1 MNISNNNYSNIFD
14 LPNEILFIIIK
25 KLNISDVIYSLVDVN
40 ERFGRLLFDPFYIQ
54 NLNITLKTMKP
65 FCHRT
70 FSIHEQVLSNICE
83 NILPNIHDQVKQL
96 AIEEHSI
103 ERIFIYNYSQLYSL
117 SLVNFKEE
125 ILCKY
130 LTDYSVL
137 RNLLIY
143 QITHLHIDI
152 QTDKIP
158 KILSKI
164 SSNILILILSLCQRL
179 IKLNF
184 CQVFSYRNS
193 FIPICKLPKTC
204 FTYSTLIELKIN
216 VATFNDCLRLLDGRF
231 DSLSKLTIN
240 VREIKYER
248 KEINNE
254 TKLPKLKYFSLTS
267 FDIIQNFDDYIIPL
281 LRRMINLEELI
292 LFLTVVRVD
301 STVIDGIELYDQVLV
316 HMSHLN
322 KKNFN
327 IQNSFIGREY
337 GEVGS
342 YVHLDPSTIT
352 GFKQSKGVVMSHV
365 YSLPYQFESFLHLN
379 SSFQDGMFVNVRC
392 LTMTDSYP
400 FEREFFKIISDS
412 FPLVKN
418 LTISNLK
425 PQKNKQHSSTLISF
439 PHLNLLNLV
448 HAHDDYAQQFLVDTN
463 THLPCLLDLC
473 ITYESLEIVTNNFTN
488 DATRLYCSKLKGLH
502 MDKPFVRPKH
512 FDEYFRLLFHL
523 YSFELDHELYDDKC
537 VMIDGCCPTDRET
550 LWTSIGCETC
560 TRRKKNTLEEKI
572 TDELI
577 KQEKLLSS
585 TISITPTDPLSHVFQ
600 KKAVTN
606 STNET
611 TTAGSYMLK
620 RLYGNTD
627 LLSSNKTT
635 TTTGQV

>member
-25 KLNISDVIYSLVDVN
+25 KLNISDVIYSLVDVS

-125 ILCKY
+125 ILFQY

-137 RNLLIY
+137 RNLLTH

-184 CQVFSYRNS
+184 SQVFSYRNS

-216 VATFNDCLRLLDGRF
+216 VATVNDCLRLLNRRF

-240 VREIKYER
+240 VRNIKYER
-248 KEINNE
+248 KQINNK
-254 TKLPKLKYFSLTS
+254 TKLPKLKYFSLAS
-267 FDIIQNFDDYIIPL
+267 FDMIQNFDDYIIPL

-292 LFLTVVRVD
+292 LFLSVERVD
-301 STVIDGIELYDQVLV
+301 STVIDDIELYDQVLV

-322 KKNFN
+322 KFVFSIHTDVFFENN
-327 IQNSFIGREY
+327 EIDVPSNEDIQNSFIGREY

-352 GFKQSKGVVMSHV
+352 GFKQSKDVVMSHV

-379 SSFQDGMFVNVRC
+379 SSFQDMAYKC
-392 LTMTDSYP
+392 
-400 FEREFFKIISDS
+400 
-412 FPLVKN
+412 
-418 LTISNLK
+418 
-425 PQKNKQHSSTLISF
+425 
-439 PHLNLLNLV
+439 
-448 HAHDDYAQQFLVDTN
+448 
-463 THLPCLLDLC
+463 
-473 ITYESLEIVTNNFTN
+473 
-488 DATRLYCSKLKGLH
+488 CS
-502 MDKPFVRPKH
+502 
-512 FDEYFRLLFHL
+512 
-523 YSFELDHELYDDKC
+523 
-537 VMIDGCCPTDRET
+537 TDRET
-550 LWTSIGCETC
+550 LYGTFIDEVINMRCLMRGTSKSSCRRIIDKMNLIGQAVDPKYFNILSDI
-560 TRRKKNTLEEKI
+560 RRKKW
-572 TDELI
+572 
-577 KQEKLLSS
+577 
-585 TISITPTDPLSHVFQ
+585 
-600 KKAVTN
+600 KK
-606 STNET
+606 
-611 TTAGSYMLK
+611 
-620 RLYGNTD
+620 
-627 LLSSNKTT
+627 
-635 TTTGQV
+635 